1 MFRRGFPASG
11 RSRHPGRGGLFADV
25 RRNHGEICREKKVT
39 AMKKFRIEL
48 TGFLEMDTD
57 QECDAR
63 VLAERIL
70 GEIRSVFS
78 EHGGIQDCGIGIGS
92 VTEKPLARR
101 YR

>member
-1 MFRRGFPASG
+1 
-11 RSRHPGRGGLFADV
+11 
-25 RRNHGEICREKKVT
+25 
-39 AMKKFRIEL
+39 MKKFRIEL

-70 GEIRSVFS
+70 EEIRSVFA
-78 EHGGIQDCGIGIGS
+78 EHGGVQDCEIGVGS
-92 VTEKPLARR
+92 VTEKPLTKR